1 MADTKL
7 LSVDTIDSMVW
18 DIMETVK
25 ADIKT
30 LDDKY
35 DDTDEYQYYQDARDL
50 EKLKDKLESVTH
62 HIRNIIQEYRP

>member
-7 LSVDTIDSMVW
+7 LSVDTIDCMIW
-18 DIMETVK
+18 DIMDTVK

-50 EKLKDKLESVTH
+50 EKLNDKLESVAH